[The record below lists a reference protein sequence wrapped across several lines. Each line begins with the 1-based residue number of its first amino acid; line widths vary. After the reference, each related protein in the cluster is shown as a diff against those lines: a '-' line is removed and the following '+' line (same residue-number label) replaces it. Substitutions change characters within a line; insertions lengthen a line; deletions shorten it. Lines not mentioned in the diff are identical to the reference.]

1 MKISKEALQKALD
14 IVKPGLASRELLA
27 QTTSFAFRRG
37 KVITYN
43 DEISISCPVEG
54 IDEVQGAVL
63 AENLYK
69 FLAKVSTDEMNLDIK
84 EGEIVMVIGRARA
97 GLTFMEE
104 VTLPLEEELQNRGK
118 WMKLPSDF
126 CKAVSFVMTAS
137 GSNLNE
143 PLLTCVHVSSSGYAE
158 ASDGLR
164 LAWHAILDETP
175 VKDIIVP
182 ARSIAEV
189 VKLNPTRMSEGN
201 GWLHFRNKEGVEIS
215 CRILNEDKY
224 MNTAPYVNM
233 KGDKIV
239 LPEKLDE
246 VLARAQVFAKRESI
260 LEEEVHITIAGKS
273 LTMKAS
279 SESGWFEEKIEM
291 KDNLKIEKN
300 IVIPPYLLKEIL
312 KETMM
317 CEVSGNKIKF
327 QGDHWVYVSLLKT
340 NAKK

>member
-1 MKISKEALQKALD
+1 MKINKEELQKALD

-27 QTTSFAFRRG
+27 QTTSFAFQRG
-37 KVITYN
+37 RVITYN
-43 DEISISCPVEG
+43 DEISISCPVKGLGE
-54 IDEVQGAVL
+54 IEGAVL

-69 FLAKVSTDEMNLDIK
+69 FLAKVSINEMDLEVK
-84 EGEIVMVIGRARA
+84 EGEIVMTIGTARA
-97 GLTFMEE
+97 GLTFMEQI
-104 VTLPLEEELQNRGK
+104 TLPLDEELRLGSK

-126 CKAVSFVMTAS
+126 CEAVSFVMTAS

-175 VKDIIVP
+175 IKDIIIP

-201 GWLHFRNKEGVEIS
+201 GWLHFRNREGVEIS

-233 KGDKIV
+233 KGNKII

-246 VLARAQVFAKRESI
+246 VLARAQVFAKRESL
-260 LEEEVHITIAGKS
+260 LEEEVHIKIVGKV

-279 SESGWFEEKIEM
+279 SESGWFEEKVDM
-291 KDNLKIEKN
+291 KNNIGGEKN

-312 KETMM
+312 KETSA
-317 CEVSGNKIKF
+317 CEISGNKIKF
-327 QGDHWVYVSLLKT
+327 QGEHWIYVSLLKT
-340 NAKK
+340 NSKK